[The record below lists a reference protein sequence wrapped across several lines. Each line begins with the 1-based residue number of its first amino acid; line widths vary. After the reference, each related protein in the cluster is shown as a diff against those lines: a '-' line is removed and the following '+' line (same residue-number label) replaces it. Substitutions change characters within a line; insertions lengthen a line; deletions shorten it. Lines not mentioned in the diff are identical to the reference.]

1 MIANGKKGLGA
12 TLNFLMA
19 LTWIFS
25 TSLVLKNIQ
34 NNILHIISFCFG
46 TFIGSY
52 IGSIIEEKLALGS
65 NMIIGITSKEKESL
79 ANKLRELSFS
89 VIELDGKDLEDD
101 KNILLIPTT
110 RKKKRKLIH
119 SIKRIDK
126 KAIIIVDNAYSDTNL

>member
-1 MIANGKKGLGA
+1 
-12 TLNFLMA
+12 MA

-34 NNILHIISFCFG
+34 DNILHIFSFCLG

-79 ANKLRELSFS
+79 TNKLRELSFS
-89 VIELDGKDLEDD
+89 VIELEGKDLEDE

-110 RKKKRKLIH
+110 RKKKRK
-119 SIKRIDK
+119 SRKRNK
-126 KAIIIVDNAYSDTNL
+126 RNY